1 MFVTKQH
8 DREKTPLET
17 TPLPVS
23 FDARIPPVGSTG
35 SGTGSAAANSSTVK
49 FILSLNSCVNAP
61 VWKLV
66 TTAA

>member
-1 MFVTKQH
+1 MLITKQH
-8 DREKTPLET
+8 DREKMPLET

-23 FDARIPPVGSTG
+23 FDALTPPVGSTG
-35 SGTGSAAANSSTVK
+35 SGSGSAAANSSIVK
-49 FILSLNSCVNAP
+49 FKLSLKSCVNAP